1 MLSHTFRLSRQ
12 ITSSR
17 VAAVSCSY
25 LRSNFASGPEFTN
38 EADTFVKAAATLKSK
53 PSRVDQV
60 KAFAES
66 KEAARAIAEKM
77 SGEAINWSKEETK
90 ARNNLKRKMM
100 EWGKGHSACQHLSA
114 PVNQNSYHTFGKCRA
129 KSTAPNQTLLTN
141 AVLQQY
147 MLICLLLADCSV
159 CCALPYCPAATWL
172 VHVVCFCT
180 CYLFL
185 RALQPGMA

>member
-12 ITSSR
+12 LSSSR
-17 VAAVSCSY
+17 VVAVSCSY

-100 EWGKGHSACQHLSA
+100 EWGRGFLPANICQHPSIRRYIL
-114 PVNQNSYHTFGKCRA
+114 
-129 KSTAPNQTLLTN
+129 LLTT
-141 AVLQQY
+141 AEQSPLQVLN
-147 MLICLLLADCSV
+147 LC
-159 CCALPYCPAATWL
+159 
-172 VHVVCFCT
+172 
-180 CYLFL
+180 
-185 RALQPGMA
+185 

>member
-100 EWGKGHSACQHLSA
+100 EWGKGHSACQTCQSKLLSYFWQMQSKI
-114 PVNQNSYHTFGKCRA
+114 N
-129 KSTAPNQTLLTN
+129 
-141 AVLQQY
+141 
-147 MLICLLLADCSV
+147 
-159 CCALPYCPAATWL
+159 
-172 VHVVCFCT
+172 CT
-180 CYLFL
+180 
-185 RALQPGMA
+185 

>member
-1 MLSHTFRLSRQ
+1 MLSHSFRLSRQ

-53 PSRVDQV
+53 PNRVDQV

-100 EWGKGHSACQHLSA
+100 EWARDGVENWELTEMKQIRKESPVMEQLWTDAIVELESELGRDWQGLMHHHSMSD
-114 PVNQNSYHTFGKCRA
+114 PTYTPRS
-129 KSTAPNQTLLTN
+129 
-141 AVLQQY
+141 
-147 MLICLLLADCSV
+147 
-159 CCALPYCPAATWL
+159 
-172 VHVVCFCT
+172 
-180 CYLFL
+180 
-185 RALQPGMA
+185 

>member
-17 VAAVSCSY
+17 IAAVSCSY
-25 LRSNFASGPEFTN
+25 LRSSFASGPEFTN

-100 EWGKGHSACQHLSA
+100 EWGKGTLPANICQHLSCQA
-114 PVNQNSYHTFGKCRA
+114 PTRGLWLSLLQTVWLQA
-129 KSTAPNQTLLTN
+129 ST
-141 AVLQQY
+141 V
-147 MLICLLLADCSV
+147 CLL
-159 CCALPYCPAATWL
+159 
-172 VHVVCFCT
+172 
-180 CYLFL
+180 
-185 RALQPGMA
+185 